1 MPGAVYGSAEWL
13 SLVVHTVIHCFF
25 FFFCEIMPLRMDGV
39 WLCFLFSLYEILGF
53 NEHAYLPRINLF
65 DEITKLEATLINR
78 C

>member
-39 WLCFLFSLYEILGF
+39 WLCFLFSLFLKFVTISADG
-53 NEHAYLPRINLF
+53 
-65 DEITKLEATLINR
+65 
-78 C
+78 